1 MCLSHSRRDILLKL
15 LGGHFSDQVVVK
27 VKAGRVFRGTGDNW
41 DLRILKGHMR
51 KEIQNEDLHL
61 FASNLIE
68 NRLNF
73 SHLPNEHPKGNI
85 EDFPRNNFSLNVNEW
100 QRYAS
105 SAKIIVGRIVLEFL
119 PKFKFLKSVIPDHI
133 PHAYSQE
140 MSQKSTIVSLPI
152 INANEA
158 KYEDCVNI
166 LRTYEKWIAEIHVKA
181 GLLEEMPHTDNP
193 PVPQGPAAP
202 GQTDAHR
209 EDSDDDPM
217 REMKIAFAGDQLTRV
232 RFAGAKD
239 LLSGSHT
246 PSDRFE
252 HCSPFKPVMWHTR
265 ASLLQYSYSFL
276 YKAESVN
283 QVGTLKY
290 FREKFNRRNA
300 TPSKVLDSFEG
311 SEELFLSVG
320 RAYIIA
326 AALNFFGMEGL
337 DDTPALHKFPENIS
351 RETEEN
357 KKNYFDDTFGKF
369 IDKFLFQR
377 DNDCND
383 EDDYVRNYALCFIFL
398 AILIIQMK
406 DTAAEA
412 DGERNLINQK
422 LLLTVFKSLGGYSK
436 YAIEMFVSIA
446 QIECLLTPRLSE
458 EFKWGFFSNW
468 RGGAGRNIEDDL
480 AQEISNRCSKSVVQR
495 MGPNKTIN
503 SISKVC
509 KATTGLQQITQ
520 QFDSSIGIHKTSVQ
534 HTTRDCLKD
543 EKEMVADLIQLDP
556 FNHEPAR
563 SHDSFPDIKK
573 CPLRYL
579 NVVDF
584 HQWLDKHKRELSS

>member
-1 MCLSHSRRDILLKL
+1 
-15 LGGHFSDQVVVK
+15 
-27 VKAGRVFRGTGDNW
+27 
-41 DLRILKGHMR
+41 
-51 KEIQNEDLHL
+51 
-61 FASNLIE
+61 
-68 NRLNF
+68 
-73 SHLPNEHPKGNI
+73 
-85 EDFPRNNFSLNVNEW
+85 
-100 QRYAS
+100 
-105 SAKIIVGRIVLEFL
+105 
-119 PKFKFLKSVIPDHI
+119 
-133 PHAYSQE
+133 
-140 MSQKSTIVSLPI
+140 
-152 INANEA
+152 
-158 KYEDCVNI
+158 
-166 LRTYEKWIAEIHVKA
+166 
-181 GLLEEMPHTDNP
+181 
-193 PVPQGPAAP
+193 
-202 GQTDAHR
+202 
-209 EDSDDDPM
+209 
-217 REMKIAFAGDQLTRV
+217 
-232 RFAGAKD
+232 
-239 LLSGSHT
+239 
-246 PSDRFE
+246 
-252 HCSPFKPVMWHTR
+252 
-265 ASLLQYSYSFL
+265 
-276 YKAESVN
+276 
-283 QVGTLKY
+283 
-290 FREKFNRRNA
+290 
-300 TPSKVLDSFEG
+300 
-311 SEELFLSVG
+311 
-320 RAYIIA
+320 
-326 AALNFFGMEGL
+326 
-337 DDTPALHKFPENIS
+337 
-351 RETEEN
+351 
-357 KKNYFDDTFGKF
+357 
-369 IDKFLFQR
+369 
-377 DNDCND
+377 
-383 EDDYVRNYALCFIFL
+383 
-398 AILIIQMK
+398 MK

-563 SHDSFPDIKK
+563 SHDSFPGIKK

>member
-105 SAKIIVGRIVLEFL
+105 SAKIIVGKIVLEFL

-158 KYEDCVNI
+158 KYEDCVYI